1 MTVID
6 TNIQQIKTDLVHMW
20 TLVINQMEK
29 ARLALI
35 NGDKNLAREVRLNE
49 KRVDA
54 FELKLDMDTENVLIL
69 KNPVAIDLRFIL
81 SALKINYNLER
92 IGDYANGIAKVAE
105 YSVGPMPEDILQAT
119 HLPEMFFTAQAMLQE
134 SLNAFGKSDRNHV
147 NLLFGMDD
155 KLDKTNNKA
164 NTIIYELIKKNPDD
178 TMLILEAL
186 TIMRKLERT
195 GDHILNIAEE
205 LIYYFDAHVV
215 KHSRLHQH
223 EHEKINPGIDPR
235 DLI

>member
-6 TNIQQIKTDLVHMW
+6 TNIQQIKADLVQMW

-35 NGDKNLAREVRLNE
+35 NGDKNLAREVRMNE

-54 FELKLDMDTENVLIL
+54 FELKLDMDSEYVLML

-81 SALKINYNLER
+81 SVLKINYNLER
-92 IGDYANGIAKVAE
+92 IGDYANAIAKVAE
-105 YSVGPMPEDILQAT
+105 RFKDPMPEDILQET

-134 SLNAFGKSDRNHV
+134 SLNAFEKNDRVHV
-147 NLLFGMDD
+147 NELFGMDE
-155 KLDKTNNKA
+155 KLDKANNNA
-164 NTIIYELIKKNPDD
+164 NGIICKLIKEKPND
-178 TMLILEAL
+178 TLLLLEAF

-195 GDHILNIAEE
+195 GDHILNVAEE
-205 LIYYFDAHVV
+205 LIFYFDANVV
-215 KHSRLHQH
+215 KHSKLQKNQ
-223 EHEKINPGIDPR
+223 E
-235 DLI
+235 

>member
-6 TNIQQIKTDLVHMW
+6 TSIQQIKNDLVQMW

-54 FELKLDMDTENVLIL
+54 FELKLDMDTESVLIL
-69 KNPVAIDLRFIL
+69 RNPVAIDLRFIL

-105 YSVGPMPEDILQAT
+105 HSGGPMPEDILQAT
-119 HLPEMFFTAQAMLQE
+119 HLPEMFFMAQAMLQE
-134 SLNAFGKSDRNHV
+134 SLNAFEKSDRNHV

-155 KLDKTNNKA
+155 NLDKTNKKA
-164 NTIIYELIKKNPDD
+164 DIIICELIKKKPDD

-186 TIMRKLERT
+186 AIMRKLERT

-215 KHSRLHQH
+215 KHSRLHQG
-223 EHEKINPGIDPR
+223 EHEKIKPGMDPR
-235 DLI
+235 YLI